1 VYSSLPVFFNAEANL
16 IYLDDMNAL
25 QELKVNESL
34 SNVPEPELQWLVD
47 HSEII
52 EVEEGKPLY
61 QNGDPVDH
69 LFIILEG
76 RLRMFVNRNNQHR
89 ELGFNEKGYVG
100 GLLPYSRLKTAV
112 ATAVAVEPTTVLRLH
127 RRQFTDMICSQFN
140 LVESFVH
147 MMLDRIRDFTKLD
160 QQNEKMISLG
170 KLSAGLAHE
179 LNNPAAAVVRSAS
192 ALKKHLGFVPDKF
205 KAVISIQMTSEQVDK
220 VNEILSAIIR
230 REKQDLSL
238 MERSAMEDDLADWM
252 DDHELENGL
261 ELAESFVE
269 YQITVDDLEDIA
281 EQVPQKDLP
290 TVLDWLNNVLTTE
303 RMVDEIGEASE
314 RIGNLV
320 KSVKEY
326 SHMDGGADKKKVALR
341 DGLESTLRI
350 LQHKIK
356 SKNIKVQLDMPEDL
370 PQMLVSPG
378 EMNQV
383 WTNLI
388 DNAIDALPDEGQI
401 RIESKRDQEFII
413 TKVIDNGSGIP
424 AEVIGQIFDPFFT
437 TKEIGKGSGLGL
449 EIAQNIIKRHR
460 GQIKVTSQPGRTEFN
475 VCLPIE

>member
-1 VYSSLPVFFNAEANL
+1 
-16 IYLDDMNAL
+16 M
-25 QELKVNESL
+25 
-34 SNVPEPELQWLVD
+34 QWLVE
-47 HSEII
+47 HSEVIM
-52 EVEEGKPLY
+52 VKDGDPLY
-61 QNGDPVDH
+61 QNGDAVDH

-100 GLLPYSRLKTAV
+100 GLMPYSRLKTAV
-112 ATAVAVEPTTVLRLH
+112 ATAVAVEPTAVLRLH
-127 RRQFTDMICSQFN
+127 RREFTDMICSQFN
-140 LVESFVH
+140 LVECFVH

-192 ALKKHLGFVPDKF
+192 ALKKHLGFVPEKF
-205 KAVISIQMTSEQVDK
+205 KAVISVQMNAEQIDQ
-220 VNEILSAIIR
+220 VNGILTAIIQR
-230 REKQDLSL
+230 KTHELSL
-238 MERSAMEDDLADWM
+238 MERSALEDDLADWM
-252 DDHELENGL
+252 DDRAVENGF
-261 ELAESFVE
+261 EMAETFVE
-269 YQITVDDLEDIA
+269 YAITVEDLENIA
-281 EQVPQKDLP
+281 EHVSPKDLP
-290 TVLDWLNNVLTTE
+290 TVLDWLTNVLTTE
-303 RMVDEIGEASE
+303 KIVDEIGEASE

-320 KSVKEY
+320 KSIKEY
-326 SHMDGGADKKKVALR
+326 SHMDGGSDKKKVVLR

-350 LQHKIK
+350 LQHKLK
-356 SKNIKVQLDMPEDL
+356 TKNIQVKVDMPDDL

-388 DNAIDALPDEGQI
+388 DNAIDALPEEGEI
-401 RIESKRDQEFII
+401 RIESKRDQEFVI

-424 AEVIGQIFDPFFT
+424 ADVLGQIFDPFFT

-460 GQIKVTSQPGRTEFN
+460 GQIKVTSKPGHTEFN

>member
-1 VYSSLPVFFNAEANL
+1 
-16 IYLDDMNAL
+16 MNAL

-34 SNVPEPELQWLVD
+34 SAVPEPELQWLVD
-47 HSEII
+47 QSELLT
-52 EVEEGKPLY
+52 VAEGEPLY
-61 QNGDPVDH
+61 QNGDAIDH
-69 LFIILEG
+69 LFVILEG
-76 RLRMFVNRNNQHR
+76 RLRMYVNRNNQHR

-112 ATAVAVEPTTVLRLH
+112 ATAVAIEPTTVLRLH
-127 RRQFTDMICSQFN
+127 RRKFNEMICSQFN
-140 LVESFVH
+140 LVECFVH

-192 ALKKHLGFVPDKF
+192 ALKKHLSFVPDKF
-205 KAVISIQMTSEQVDK
+205 KAIISIQMSGQQVDR
-220 VNEILSAIIR
+220 VNEILNGIVHR
-230 REKQDLSL
+230 DKHDLSL
-238 MERSAMEDDLADWM
+238 MERSAMEDDLTDWM
-252 DDHELENGL
+252 DDREIQNGF

-269 YQITVDDLEDIA
+269 YQITVEDLESIA
-281 EQVPQKDLP
+281 EQVTEKDLP
-290 TVLDWLNNVLTTE
+290 SVLDWLNNVLTTE

-320 KSVKEY
+320 KSIKEY
-326 SHMDGGADKKKVALR
+326 SHMDGGSDKKKVTLR
-341 DGLESTLRI
+341 DGMESTLRI
-350 LQHKIK
+350 LQHKLK
-356 SKNIKVQLDMPEDL
+356 TKNIKVKVDMPDDL
-370 PQMLVSPG
+370 PKMLVSPG

-388 DNAIDALPDEGQI
+388 DNAIDALPNEGEI
-401 RIESKRDQEFII
+401 RIESQRDHDFII

-424 AEVIGQIFDPFFT
+424 TDVIGQIFDPFFT

-460 GQIKVTSQPGRTEFN
+460 GQIKVTSRPGHTEFN

>member
-1 VYSSLPVFFNAEANL
+1 M
-16 IYLDDMNAL
+16 DAL
-25 QELKVNESL
+25 QELKINESL
-34 SNVPEPELQWLVD
+34 TSVPEAELQWLVD
-47 HSEII
+47 HSVITV
-52 EVEEGKPLY
+52 VEEGEPLY
-61 QNGDPVDH
+61 QNGDPIDH

-76 RLRMFVNRNNQHR
+76 RLRMYVNRNNQHR

-112 ATAVAVEPTTVLRLH
+112 ATAVAMERTTVLRLH
-127 RRQFTDMICSQFN
+127 RKEFMEMICSQFN

-192 ALKKHLGFVPDKF
+192 ALKKHLGFVPEKF
-205 KAVISIQMTSEQVDK
+205 KAVISIQLSEDKVDQ
-220 VNEILSAIIR
+220 VNEIITSIVK
-230 REKQDLSL
+230 RETHGMSL
-238 MERSAMEDDLADWM
+238 MEKSSLEDDLTDWM
-252 DDHELENGL
+252 DDHNVENSF
-261 ELAESFVE
+261 ELAESFAE
-269 YQITVDDLEDIA
+269 YQITTDDLEQIE
-281 EQVPQKDLP
+281 EQVSEKYLSP
-290 TVLDWLNNVLTTE
+290 VLDWFSNVLVTE
-303 RMVDEIGEASE
+303 KMVNEIGEASE

-326 SHMDGGADKKKVALR
+326 SHMDGGTDRKKVDLR
-341 DGLESTLRI
+341 DGMESTLRI
-350 LQHKIK
+350 LQHKLK
-356 SKNIKVQLDMPEDL
+356 TKNIKVNLDMPVDL
-370 PQMLVSPG
+370 PPMLVSPG

-388 DNAIDALPDEGQI
+388 DNAIDALPENGEI
-401 RIESKRDQEFII
+401 RIESQHDREFVI
-413 TKVIDNGSGIP
+413 TKVIDNGTGIP
-424 AEVIGQIFDPFFT
+424 ADVIEHIFDPFFT

-449 EIAQNIIKRHR
+449 EIAQNIVRRHR
-460 GQIKVTSQPGRTEFN
+460 GQIKVSSKPGHTEFN